1 MKRNW
6 RLAALV
12 TFTQGP
18 VPPLDEARSMYLTK
32 RLASPLLLI
41 LLSTG
46 AFAETP
52 KPTPAPASLAPL
64 LQAVSERLD
73 IADQVALTKWDSGK
87 PIQDSPRE
95 QQVIANAA
103 QEAAT
108 YQLNPEDVSQFLA
121 AQIEANKL
129 VQYALLAKWHAAGK
143 APTIARP
150 DLVKQIRPALDQLQ
164 VRLLQHYA
172 AFAASRQDPQ
182 CPAWLAQ
189 ERQVLSTDEIHD
201 LALIRAVGE
210 LCLSGR

>member
-6 RLAALV
+6 RLPALV
-12 TFTQGP
+12 TFTQHP
-18 VPPLDEARSMYLTK
+18 VPLDEARNMYLTK

-46 AFAETP
+46 AFAAPP

-64 LQAVSERLD
+64 LQAMNARLE

-87 PIQDSPRE
+87 PIQDSARE
-95 QQVIANAA
+95 QHVIANAA
-103 QEAAT
+103 QQAAT

-129 VQYALLAKWHAAGK
+129 VQYALLARWHAAGK
-143 APTIARP
+143 APSIARP

-164 VRLLQHYA
+164 VRLLLNYA

-182 CPAWLAQ
+182 CPIWLAR
-189 ERQVLSTDEIHD
+189 ERQALKTDEIHD
-201 LALIRAVGE
+201 LALVRAAGE

>member
-1 MKRNW
+1 MR
-6 RLAALV
+6 
-12 TFTQGP
+12 
-18 VPPLDEARSMYLTK
+18 LTK
-32 RLASPLLLI
+32 RLACPLLL
-41 LLSTG
+41 LFLSTS
-46 AFAETP
+46 AFAAAP
-52 KPTPAPASLAPL
+52 KATAAPASLAPL
-64 LQAVSERLD
+64 LQAISERLD

-172 AFAASRQDPQ
+172 AFASSRQDPQ
-182 CPAWLAQ
+182 CPAWLAK
-189 ERQVLSTDEIHD
+189 ERQALSTDKVHD

-210 LCLSGR
+210 LCISGH